1 MAKNNAKN
9 NFIAKITTLF
19 SAAILT
25 GGLFLSV
32 PTPVGANEQTPIRIG
47 LDADMSSASA
57 ESGEAI
63 RRGMV
68 VAVDEI
74 NEKGGIN
81 GRKLEI
87 VVRDHRGNPA
97 RGIDNINEFSAD
109 KSIVAVMGGLHT
121 PVAMAELEAIHKN
134 DMLYLVPWAAGTMVV
149 DNGFSPNNVFRV
161 SVRDQYAGRF
171 LTKMAASKGYKKLGL
186 LLEQTGWGRSNEKA
200 ISEAAREI
208 GVEISGVEWISWGA
222 KNAEAQIGNLAKKG
236 ADVIM
241 LVANA
246 NEGAVVLAGVANMDK
261 TNRLAIISHW
271 GITGG
276 RFTELVG
283 SDIDKVNLSFLQT
296 YSFVVPTRP
305 EKEKDFFA
313 RYQKLFPEITKAEQ
327 ILSPVGTAHA
337 YDLVHLLN
345 QAIINAGSL
354 ETAKIR
360 VALENIKQ
368 YDGLVKT
375 YNPPFTSNRHDAL
388 DESSFTLA
396 KFLNDGSIVPT
407 AD

>member
-1 MAKNNAKN
+1 MAKSNL
-9 NFIAKITTLF
+9 IAKITTLF
-19 SAAILT
+19 TAVVLT
-25 GGLFLSV
+25 GGLFLST
-32 PTPVGANEQTPIRIG
+32 PTPAGANEQTPIRIG

-208 GVEISGVEWISWGA
+208 GVDVAGVEWISWGA
-222 KNAEAQIGNLAKKG
+222 KSAEVQIDNLAEKG

-283 SDIDKVNLSFLQT
+283 NDIDKVNLSFLQT

>member
-1 MAKNNAKN
+1 MPAN
-9 NFIAKITTLF
+9 NFITKTLRA
-19 SAAILT
+19 SLAAC
-25 GGLFLSV
+25 GFLFLAHGSAHAGE
-32 PTPVGANEQTPIRIG
+32 GAAIRIG

-81 GRKLEI
+81 GHKLEI

-97 RGIDNINEFSAD
+97 RGIDNINEFAAD

-121 PVAMAELEAIHKN
+121 PVAMAELETIHKN
-134 DMLYLVPWAAGTMVV
+134 DMLYLVPWAAGTKVI
-149 DNGFSPNNVFRV
+149 DNGFKPNNVFRV
-161 SVRDQYAGRF
+161 SVRDEYAGQF
-171 LTKMAASKGYKKLGL
+171 LTKMAANKEYKKLGL

-200 ISEAAREI
+200 IGDAAQKI
-208 GVEISGVEWISWGA
+208 GVEIAGVEWISWGA
-222 KNAEAQIGNLAKKG
+222 KSAETQIKNLTEKG

-246 NEGAVVLAGVANMDK
+246 NEGAVVVKNITAMNKDM
-261 TNRLAIISHW
+261 RLPIISHW

-276 RFTELVG
+276 RFAKLVG
-283 SDIDKVNLSFLQT
+283 EDINKINLSFLQT
-296 YSFVVPTRP
+296 YSFISPSNP
-305 EKEKDFFA
+305 AKKKDFFN
-313 RYQKLFPEITKAEQ
+313 RYQKLFPEITNADQ

-337 YDLVHLLN
+337 YDLVRLLG
-345 QAIINAGSL
+345 QAITNAGSL

-360 VALENIKQ
+360 TALENIKQ
-368 YDGLVKT
+368 FDGLVKE
-375 YNPPFTSNRHDAL
+375 YNPPFSNERHDAL
-388 DESSFTLA
+388 NEKDFTLA
-396 KFLNDGSIVPT
+396 RFLADGSIVPIT
-407 AD
+407 N

>member
-1 MAKNNAKN
+1 MAKSNL
-9 NFIAKITTLF
+9 IAKITTLF
-19 SAAILT
+19 TAVVLT
-25 GGLFLSV
+25 GGLFLST
-32 PTPVGANEQTPIRIG
+32 PTPAGANEQTPIRIG

-171 LTKMAASKGYKKLGL
+171 LTKMAANKGYKKLGL

-208 GVEISGVEWISWGA
+208 GVDVAGVEWISWGA
-222 KNAEAQIGNLAKKG
+222 KSAEVQIDNLAEKG

-241 LVANA
+241 LVA
-246 NEGAVVLAGVANMDK
+246 
-261 TNRLAIISHW
+261 
-271 GITGG
+271 
-276 RFTELVG
+276 
-283 SDIDKVNLSFLQT
+283 
-296 YSFVVPTRP
+296 
-305 EKEKDFFA
+305 
-313 RYQKLFPEITKAEQ
+313 
-327 ILSPVGTAHA
+327 
-337 YDLVHLLN
+337 
-345 QAIINAGSL
+345 
-354 ETAKIR
+354 
-360 VALENIKQ
+360 
-368 YDGLVKT
+368 
-375 YNPPFTSNRHDAL
+375 
-388 DESSFTLA
+388 
-396 KFLNDGSIVPT
+396 
-407 AD
+407 

>member
-1 MAKNNAKN
+1 MAKSNL
-9 NFIAKITTLF
+9 IAKITTLF
-19 SAAILT
+19 TAVVLT
-25 GGLFLSV
+25 GGLFLST
-32 PTPVGANEQTPIRIG
+32 PTPAGANEQTPIRIG

-208 GVEISGVEWISWGA
+208 GVDVAGVEWISWGA
-222 KNAEAQIGNLAKKG
+222 KNAEAQIGNLTKKG

-283 SDIDKVNLSFLQT
+283 NDIDKVNLSFLQT